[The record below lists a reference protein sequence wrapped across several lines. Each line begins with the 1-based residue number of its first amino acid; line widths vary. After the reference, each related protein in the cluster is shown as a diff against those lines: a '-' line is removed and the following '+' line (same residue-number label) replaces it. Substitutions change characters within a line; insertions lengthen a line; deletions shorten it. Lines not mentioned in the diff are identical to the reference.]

1 MARRRSNIG
10 ADSLDLLLDTI
21 CNVFGGIILMAI
33 LVVLQTQ
40 TSAGRIPEPA
50 TEDVQ
55 RTVEAQ
61 RLQFEC
67 DRLQERAKS
76 LAQHRDAVART
87 FQATTSP
94 TGERLADA
102 QGEFKKAIQEA
113 QRRVKAAEA
122 EAASGRKEHAET
134 EDLFRTVERS
144 LRDKQAEVRSLEEE
158 LRQSEVSLPQ
168 QVRLPHRRGW
178 STGGARYYVVK
189 GSRAYALD
197 PEHRFNWFG
206 GEQRAGHCM
215 MTPVSVG
222 DFSIRAAKV
231 VPIDGTGYPVRREP
245 AGADAFMSSLA
256 RYPAGAHYIVFF
268 VYNDSESFAAFQ
280 TLKNAVVSA
289 RYRYMANPVAPEAGA
304 FTVVP
309 SSGHQTE

>member
-1 MARRRSNIG
+1 MARRRSDIG

-40 TSAGRIPEPA
+40 TSAGRIPEPKA
-50 TEDVQ
+50 QDVQ
-55 RTVEAQ
+55 QAIEAQ
-61 RLQFEC
+61 RLRFEC
-67 DRLQERAKS
+67 DRLEERATNLS
-76 LAQHRDAVART
+76 QHRDEIART
-87 FQATTSP
+87 FHATTSP
-94 TGERLADA
+94 TGERLADV

-113 QRRVKAAEA
+113 QRRIKAAEP

-134 EDLFRTVERS
+134 EDLLRTVERS
-144 LRDKQAEVRSLEEE
+144 LKDKQAEVRSLEEE
-158 LRQSEVSLPQ
+158 LKRSQVSLPQ
-168 QVRLPHRRGW
+168 QVRLPHRRGG
-178 STGGARYYVVK
+178 SVGAARYYVVK
-189 GSRAYALD
+189 GARAYALNPD
-197 PEHRFNWFG
+197 HRFNWYG

-215 MTPVSVG
+215 MTPVSAS

-280 TLKNAVVSA
+280 TLKDAVAGA
-289 RYRYMANPVAPEAGA
+289 RYRYMANPVVPEAGA

-309 SSGHQTE
+309 VAGHQTE

>member
-1 MARRRSNIG
+1 MARRSDLG

-40 TSAGRIPEPA
+40 TSAGRIPEPKA
-50 TEDVQ
+50 QDVQ
-55 RTVEAQ
+55 QAIEAQ
-61 RLQFEC
+61 RLRFEC
-67 DRLQERAKS
+67 DRLEERATNLS
-76 LAQHRDAVART
+76 QHRDEIART
-87 FQATTSP
+87 FYATTSP
-94 TGERLADA
+94 TGERLADV

-113 QRRVKAAEA
+113 QRRIKAAEP

-134 EDLFRTVERS
+134 EDLLRTVERS
-144 LRDKQAEVRSLEEE
+144 LKDKQAEVRSLEEE
-158 LRQSEVSLPQ
+158 LKRSQVSLPR
-168 QVRLPHRRGW
+168 QVRLPHRRGG
-178 STGGARYYVVK
+178 SVGAARYYVVK
-189 GSRAYALD
+189 GARAYALNPD
-197 PEHRFNWFG
+197 HRFNWYG

-215 MTPVSVG
+215 MTPVSAS

-280 TLKNAVVSA
+280 TLKDAVAGA
-289 RYRYMANPVAPEAGA
+289 RYRYMANPVVPEAGA

-309 SSGHQTE
+309 VAGHQTE